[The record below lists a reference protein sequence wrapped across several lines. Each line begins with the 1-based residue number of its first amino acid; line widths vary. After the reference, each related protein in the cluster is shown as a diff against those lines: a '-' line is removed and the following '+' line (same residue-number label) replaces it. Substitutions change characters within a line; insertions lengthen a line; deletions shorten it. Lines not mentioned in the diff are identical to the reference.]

1 MNYGYRETISKQKN
15 LVSTGQRLSKKS
27 LVVFFKILLYIL
39 LLICITG
46 CALVFGIV
54 RGIIDAAPDIQDVS
68 IVPSSYSTTVYNNK
82 EKEIAKLVTSGSNR
96 IKVSIDQVP
105 DNLKWAFID
114 TEDARFYEHNG
125 IDPSGI
131 IRAFVVGVSH
141 GFHFTEG
148 ASTITQQLLKN
159 NVFTDWMEETRMQS
173 FKRKI
178 QEQYLALKLEKTLTA
193 EGENAKDVILENYLN
208 TINLG
213 SGCYGV
219 QTAAQTYFGKDA
231 KDLTL
236 SECAVL
242 AAIPKAPT
250 AYNPK
255 NHPEKNQQR
264 RDKILNNMKEQG
276 YITEEE
282 YTIAMN
288 DNVYDRIAMHTQS
301 QAESAPYSYF
311 IDEVITNLIND
322 LMVQKG
328 YTEVQAKNVVYS
340 GGLKI
345 YTTQDSYMQSILDTE
360 FQNPENFPAN
370 TQIGLDWALT
380 VEQADGEVQNYSK
393 EMLQLYVSTWYM
405 AKGFL
410 GILPL

>member
-1 MNYGYRETISKQKN
+1 MQK
-15 LVSTGQRLSKKS
+15 S
-27 LVVFFKILLYIL
+27 
-39 LLICITG
+39 
-46 CALVFGIV
+46 
-54 RGIIDAAPDIQDVS
+54 
-68 IVPSSYSTTVYNNK
+68 
-82 EKEIAKLVTSGSNR
+82 
-96 IKVSIDQVP
+96 
-105 DNLKWAFID
+105 
-114 TEDARFYEHNG
+114 
-125 IDPSGI
+125 
-131 IRAFVVGVSH
+131 
-141 GFHFTEG
+141 
-148 ASTITQQLLKN
+148 
-159 NVFTDWMEETRMQS
+159 
-173 FKRKI
+173 
-178 QEQYLALKLEKTLTA
+178 
-193 EGENAKDVILENYLN
+193 
-208 TINLG
+208 
-213 SGCYGV
+213 
-219 QTAAQTYFGKDA
+219 
-231 KDLTL
+231 LTL

-393 EMLQLYVSTWYM
+393 EMLQLYFRNSDPNFDLLFDSQEEAQSYIDQYKAAIMQEGRYDCCRAQQLHPAAAGVHDRYGSAHWLRESHRRRTRRKKQQVLPSTAQPIIIPSRVPRQDSFRVRTGARPWKDYTRY
-405 AKGFL
+405 GN
-410 GILPL
+410 